1 MSASLRD
8 DSPFITSLRQ
18 EPALKKDGYQS
29 SGARSFSDRRLRGF
43 LSLARLLNFR
53 RAALELGITQPALSA
68 QIRALEAGVG
78 LALFHRTT
86 RRVSL
91 TAEGERF
98 VARARR
104 LLHELDGAAGDLRKD
119 VHLERG
125 TVAFSCIPTIAATAF
140 PHIMREFKA
149 NHPGVR
155 VQMTDDTTVAMERKI
170 VNGDVDFGVG
180 GEPGARA
187 DELEFSPIAQDP
199 FVLVCR
205 KDHPL
210 AARGKVPIRE
220 VLAHPQISLSPGSNV
235 RTTLARCMEADG
247 LAFVP
252 DYELIHHYPVG
263 AMVEAGLGV
272 TLLPSMACGMLRKSS
287 VLRIVGLDNPRYSR
301 AIGLI
306 KRRGAALSPAAQRF
320 YTLVVK
326 TMASPLAP

>member
-1 MSASLRD
+1 M
-8 DSPFITSLRQ
+8 
-18 EPALKKDGYQS
+18 KKADYQS
-29 SGARSFSDRRLRGF
+29 KGASSFSERRLRGF
-43 LSLARLLNFR
+43 LALARHLNFG
-53 RAALELGITQPALSA
+53 RAATELGITQPALSA

-78 LALFHRTT
+78 LALFQRTT

-91 TAEGERF
+91 TLEGERF
-98 VARARR
+98 VGRARR
-104 LLHELDGAAGDLRKD
+104 LLHELHSAAGDLRKD
-119 VHLERG
+119 THLERG

-140 PHIMREFKA
+140 PRIMREFKT

-155 VQMTDDTTVAMERKI
+155 VQMTDDSTVAMERKI
-170 VNGDVDFGVG
+170 VNGDVDFGIG

-187 DELEFSPIAQDP
+187 DELEFSAIAEDP

-210 AARGKVPIRE
+210 AARGRVPIRE
-220 VLAHPQISLSPGSNV
+220 VLMHPQISLTPGSNV
-235 RTTLARCMEADG
+235 RTTLSRCMEADG
-247 LAFVP
+247 LTFSP

-287 VLRIVGLDNPRYSR
+287 VLRIVPLDDERYSR
-301 AIGLI
+301 AVGLI
-306 KRRGAALSPAAQRF
+306 KRRGAVLSSAAQRF

-326 TMASPLAP
+326 TLASPFGATRPSRRAPSKAT

>member
-1 MSASLRD
+1 MKTDA
-8 DSPFITSLRQ
+8 
-18 EPALKKDGYQS
+18 YQS
-29 SGARSFSDRRLRGF
+29 SGAGSFSERRLRGF
-43 LSLARLLNFR
+43 VALARHLNFR
-53 RAALELGITQPALSA
+53 RAASELGITQPALSA

-86 RRVSL
+86 RKVSL

-98 VARARR
+98 VGRARR

-140 PHIMREFKA
+140 PRIIKEFKA

-155 VQMTDDTTVAMERKI
+155 VQMTDDTTTAMERKI

-180 GEPGARA
+180 GEPGSRA
-187 DELEFSPIAQDP
+187 DELEFSPIAEDP

-210 AARGKVPIRE
+210 AARGKAPIRE
-220 VLAHPQISLSPGSNV
+220 VLRHPQISLSVGSNV
-235 RTTLARCMEADG
+235 RTTLSRCMQADG
-247 LAFVP
+247 LSFVP

-287 VLRIVGLDNPRYSR
+287 VLRIVELDDRRYSR
-301 AIGLI
+301 AVGLI
-306 KRRGAALSPAAQRF
+306 KRRGAVLSPAAQRF
-320 YTLVVK
+320 YALVVK
-326 TMASPLAP
+326 TLGSPLVTTPPSRRAL